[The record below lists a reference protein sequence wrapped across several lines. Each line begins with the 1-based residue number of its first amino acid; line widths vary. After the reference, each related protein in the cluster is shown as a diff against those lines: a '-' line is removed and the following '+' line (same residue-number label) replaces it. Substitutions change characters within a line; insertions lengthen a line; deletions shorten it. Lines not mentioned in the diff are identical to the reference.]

1 MSLNEGLIY
10 TNDNCIGC
18 NRCISGCPVLGANV
32 AVSVNGRNHIHV
44 DGDQCLHCGRCLAAC
59 KHNARE
65 YRDDTQEFMEKLK
78 QGASVSLLVAP
89 SFFIVYGDKAAQVL
103 GYLRSL
109 GVRLV
114 YDVSYGADIATW
126 AYLTYVEEHHLQ
138 GAIAPP
144 CSAIVNYLQKFS
156 AVLTEAIIPIH
167 SPLLCL
173 AVYLRKYQGITDE
186 FAFLSPCIAKKDEI
200 EAPGCEGLVQY
211 NVTFGHLMSRLEGI
225 DLSSYDTEVE
235 LSDYGLGRI
244 YPVPGG
250 LSDNIRRFIGPDE
263 TVRELHGENNVY
275 DYFSKLEKRI
285 LLHKELPY
293 LVDCL
298 NCAQGC
304 LSGTATESFP
314 ELDDDVYF
322 RMQHNRLPNPLIETS
337 GNPYLEELPLA
348 ERRTRLFERFADLD
362 VKDFARDYGCARQ
375 ESADGESSWDG
386 TGEDGCEEQ
395 LERIF
400 HKMHKDSEE
409 SRKIDCH
416 SCGYSSCREMA
427 KAIAKGYNRIE
438 NCVHYLKDENMR
450 ISMIDI
456 RTGIPNFN
464 AYLNFV
470 ETLLVENR
478 VREYGFLYFNINNFK
493 FVNQKYGFRRG
504 DAVLKEYCMTVAELA
519 HEDELVALV
528 GGNNFVGVVKAERV
542 DELLHRLEGIPLIT
556 LAENNGKQ
564 VYISAR
570 VAVYIPDGT
579 DNSPQM
585 IMEKMSTTFAE
596 INRSINQSVLYYDE
610 RLRQKKIYEDEIM
623 NSVEPGLEAGEFEV
637 FYQPKVNMKTR
648 RLIGAEALI
657 RWRRNG
663 SVVPPM
669 DFIPICERVG
679 LVQKLDFFVL
689 DTVCR
694 HIVEWIDKG
703 ITMVPVSVNFSK
715 QHFVED
721 TVAEHINEIAEKR
734 KTPKQYLEI
743 EFTETAYLDDGHN
756 LISSIDKL
764 HEFGIASSMDDFG
777 TGYSSLSMLQNMSF
791 DTLKLDKTFLQ
802 EGNDERSRK
811 VIENIIRMAKELNMS
826 IVSEGIETEKEL
838 QYMSGMDCDIAQ
850 GYLFDKPLTHDE
862 FEQRLIQMYYPK
874 EDGR

>member
-1 MSLNEGLIY
+1 MRLNEGLIY
-10 TNDNCIGC
+10 TNNNCIGC

-32 AVSVNGRNHIHV
+32 AVSINGQNHIHV
-44 DGDQCLHCGRCLAAC
+44 DGEKCLHCGRCLANC

-65 YRDDTQEFMEKLK
+65 YRDDTQVFWERLE
-78 QGASVSLLVAP
+78 QGASISLLVAP
-89 SFFIVYGDKAAQVL
+89 SFFVIYEDKASQIL
-103 GYLRSL
+103 GYLKSL
-109 GVRLV
+109 GANLV

-126 AYLTYVEEHHLQ
+126 AYLSYVEEHKMQ

-144 CSAIVNYLQKFS
+144 CSAIVNYLQKYS
-156 AVLTEAIIPIH
+156 GTLTEAIIPIH

-173 AVYLRKYQGITDE
+173 AVYLRKYQGVTDE

-200 EAPGCEGLVQY
+200 DDPSCEGLVQY
-211 NVTFGHLMSRLEGI
+211 NVTFTHLMEHLEGI
-225 DLSSYDTEVE
+225 DVSGYDTDIE
-235 LSDYGLGRI
+235 LSDCGLGRI
-244 YPVPGG
+244 FPVPGG
-250 LSDNIRRFIGPDE
+250 LSDNIKHFIEPYE
-263 TVRELHGENNVY
+263 TVRELRGDNNVY
-275 DYFSKLEKRI
+275 DYFSKLEERI
-285 LLHKELPY
+285 LMHKELPY

-298 NCAQGC
+298 NCSQGC
-304 LSGTATESFP
+304 LSGTAVPGFP
-314 ELDDDVYF
+314 ELEDDVYF
-322 RMQHNRLPNPLIETS
+322 RLQHNKRPNPLIAADE
-337 GNPYLEELPLA
+337 NPYLKELSLE
-348 ERRTRLFERFADLD
+348 ERRNRLFQRFSHLK
-362 VKDFARDYGCARQ
+362 VEDFARNYQ
-375 ESADGESSWDG
+375 SKQYVDGNPGLLSE
-386 TGEDGCEEQ
+386 TEQEEQ
-395 LERIF
+395 LNRIF
-400 HKMHKDSEE
+400 RRMHKNTEE

-427 KAIAKGYNRIE
+427 KAISMGYNRIE

-456 RTGIPNFN
+456 RTGIPNLN
-464 AYLNFV
+464 AYLNFT
-470 ETLLVENR
+470 EKLLTEER
-478 VREYGFLYFNINNFK
+478 VQEYRFIYFNINNFK

-519 HEDELVALV
+519 EEDELVALV
-528 GGNNFVGVVKAERV
+528 GGNNFTGVLKAEHLQKV
-542 DELLHRLEGIPLIT
+542 LHKLEGIPLIT
-556 LAENNGKQ
+556 LENSNGEQ

-585 IMEKMSTTFAE
+585 IMEKMSTTFSE

-610 RLRQKKIYEDEIM
+610 RLRERKLYENKVI
-623 NSVEPGLEAGEFEV
+623 NSVEPALEAGEFEV

-648 RLIGAEALI
+648 KLIGAEALI
-657 RWRRNG
+657 RWRKNG
-663 SVVPPM
+663 SIVPPM
-669 DFIPICERVG
+669 DFIPICEKMG
-679 LVQKLDFFVL
+679 LVQKLDFYVL
-689 DTVCR
+689 ETVCR
-694 HIVEWIDKG
+694 HLVEWIAKG
-703 ITMVPVSVNFSK
+703 INVVPISVNFSK

-721 TVAEHINEIAEKR
+721 TVADHINRIAEKW

-764 HEFGIASSMDDFG
+764 HDFGISSSMDDFG

-811 VIENIIRMAKELNMS
+811 VIENIIHMAKELNMS

-862 FEQRLIQMYYPK
+862 FEKRLIQVYYPPV
-874 EDGR
+874 D

>member
-1 MSLNEGLIY
+1 MSLNKGLIY

-32 AVSVNGRNHIHV
+32 AVSINGQNHIHV
-44 DGDQCLHCGRCLAAC
+44 DGGKCLHCGRCLAAC

-65 YRDDTQEFMEKLK
+65 YRDDTQEFMEKLE
-78 QGASVSLLVAP
+78 QGASISLLVAP
-89 SFFIVYGDKAAQVL
+89 SFFIIYGDKASQIL
-103 GYLRSL
+103 GYLKSR
-109 GVRLV
+109 GVKLV

-126 AYLTYVEEHHLQ
+126 AYLSYVEEYKLQ

-144 CSAIVNYLQKFS
+144 CSAIVNYLQKYS
-156 AVLTEAIIPIH
+156 ETLTEAIIPIH

-186 FAFLSPCIAKKDEI
+186 FAFISPCIAKKDEI
-200 EAPGCEGLVQY
+200 DDPSCEGLVQY
-211 NVTFGHLMSRLEGI
+211 NVTFGHLIKMLENMDVSG
-225 DLSSYDTEVE
+225 YDTQIE

-250 LSDNIRRFIGPDE
+250 LSDNIKHFIESYE

-275 DYFSKLEKRI
+275 DYFAKLENRV

-298 NCAQGC
+298 NCSQGC
-304 LSGTATESFP
+304 LSGTATEDFP
-314 ELDDDVYF
+314 ELTDDIYF
-322 RMQHNRLPNPLIETS
+322 RLQHSKRPNPLIAASE
-337 GNPYLEELPLA
+337 NPYLRELSLE
-348 ERRTRLFERFADLD
+348 ERRARLFQRFAHLRIE
-362 VKDFARDYGCARQ
+362 DFERNYQSGCCAGDND
-375 ESADGESSWDG
+375 ADEADAVR
-386 TGEDGCEEQ
+386 EAKLEQ
-395 LERIF
+395 IF
-400 HKMHKDSEE
+400 HRMHKDTEE
-409 SRKIDCH
+409 SRRIDCH

-427 KAIAKGYNRIE
+427 RAIAGGYNTIE

-450 ISMIDI
+450 VSMIDI

-464 AYLNFV
+464 AYLNFT
-470 ETLLVENR
+470 EKLLVENR
-478 VREYGFLYFNINNFK
+478 VQDYGFLYFNINNFK

-504 DAVLKEYCMTVAELA
+504 DAALKEYCMTVSELA
-519 HEDELVALV
+519 GKDELVALV
-528 GGNNFVGVVKAERV
+528 GGNNFVGIFKEEHLK
-542 DELLHRLEGIPLIT
+542 DILHKLEGIPLIT
-556 LAENNGKQ
+556 LADNNGGQ
-564 VYISAR
+564 VYLSAR
-570 VAVYIPDGT
+570 VAVYIPDGK

-596 INRSINQSVLYYDE
+596 INRSISQSILYYDE
-610 RLRQKKIYEDEIM
+610 RLRQQKIYEDEII
-623 NSVEPGLEAGEFEV
+623 NSVEPGLQAREFEV

-663 SVVPPM
+663 SMIPPM
-669 DFIPICERVG
+669 DFIPICEKVG
-679 LVQKLDFFVL
+679 LVQKLDFYVL

-703 ITMVPVSVNFSK
+703 ISMVPISVNFSK

-721 TVAEHINEIAEKR
+721 TVAEHINKIAEKW

-756 LISSIDKL
+756 LVSSIDKL
-764 HEFGIASSMDDFG
+764 HEFGISSSMDDFG

-862 FEQRLIQMYYPK
+862 FEKRLIQVYYPQAK
-874 EDGR
+874 QQA

>member
-1 MSLNEGLIY
+1 MKLNEGLIY

-18 NRCISGCPVLGANV
+18 NRCISGCPVLGANI
-32 AVSVNGRNHIHV
+32 AVSINGQNHIHV
-44 DGDQCLHCGRCLAAC
+44 DGEKCLHCGRCLATC

-65 YRDDTQEFMEKLK
+65 YRDDTQEFMEKLE
-78 QGASVSLLVAP
+78 QGASISLLVAP
-89 SFFIVYGDKAAQVL
+89 SFFIIYADKASQVL
-103 GYLRSL
+103 GYLRSR
-109 GVRLV
+109 GVKLI

-126 AYLTYVEEHHLQ
+126 AYLSYVEEHKA
-138 GAIAPP
+138 GGVIAPP
-144 CSAIVNYLQKFS
+144 CSAVVNYLQKQS
-156 AVLTEAIIPIH
+156 KTLADAIIPMH

-173 AVYLRKYQGITDE
+173 AVYLRKYQGITDD

-200 EAPGCEGLVQY
+200 DDPNCEGLVQY
-211 NVTFGHLMSRLEGI
+211 NVTFAHLMKLLEGI
-225 DLSSYDTEVE
+225 DVSGYDTEIE

-250 LSDNIRRFIGPDE
+250 LSDNIKHFIEPYE
-263 TVRELHGENNVY
+263 TVRELHGVVNVY
-275 DYFSKLEKRI
+275 DYFLKLEERI
-285 LLHKELPY
+285 LMHKELPY

-298 NCAQGC
+298 SCSQGC
-304 LSGTATESFP
+304 LSGTATVDFP
-314 ELDDDVYF
+314 KVDDDVYF
-322 RMQHNRLPNPLIETS
+322 RLQNSKRPNPLIDGE
-337 GNPYLEELPLA
+337 GNPYLHELSLE
-348 ERRTRLFERFADLD
+348 ERRSRLFQRFSHLKAE
-362 VKDFARDYGCARQ
+362 DFARKYQSGPHTDDNLNPISEDEQ
-375 ESADGESSWDG
+375 EKKLD
-386 TGEDGCEEQ
+386 
-395 LERIF
+395 RIF
-400 HKMHKDSEE
+400 LRMHKNTAE

-427 KAIAKGYNRIE
+427 KAISMGYNRIE

-456 RTGIPNFN
+456 RTGIPNFY

-470 ETLLVENR
+470 EKILSEER
-478 VREYGFLYFNINNFK
+478 VQEYRFIYFNINNFK

-519 HEDELVALV
+519 KADELVALI
-528 GGNNFVGVVKAERV
+528 GGNNFAGVLKEEHLEEV
-542 DELLHRLEGIPLIT
+542 LHKLEGIPLIT
-556 LAENNGKQ
+556 LENSNGEQ

-579 DNSPQM
+579 DSSPQM

-610 RLRQKKIYEDEIM
+610 GLRQRKDYEDEVM
-623 NSVEPGLEAGEFEV
+623 NSVEPALEAKEFEV

-648 RLIGAEALI
+648 KLIGAEALI

-663 SVVPPM
+663 SIVPPM

-679 LVQKLDFFVL
+679 LVQKLDFYVL

-703 ITMVPVSVNFSK
+703 IEMVPISVNFSK

-721 TVAEHINEIAEKR
+721 TVAERINEIAEKW

-756 LISSIDKL
+756 VISSIDKL
-764 HEFGIASSMDDFG
+764 HEFGISSSMDDFG

-862 FEQRLIQMYYPK
+862 FEKRLIQVFYPK
-874 EDGR
+874 EDKEE

>member
-1 MSLNEGLIY
+1 MSLNQGLIY

-32 AVSVNGRNHIHV
+32 AVSINGQNHIHV
-44 DGDQCLHCGRCLAAC
+44 DGDKCLHCGRCLAAC

-65 YRDDTQEFMEKLK
+65 YRDDTQEFMERLE
-78 QGASVSLLVAP
+78 QGASISLLVAP
-89 SFFIVYGDKAAQVL
+89 SFFIIYGDKASQIL
-103 GYLRSL
+103 GYLKSR
-109 GVRLV
+109 GVKLV

-126 AYLTYVEEHHLQ
+126 AYLSYVEAHKLQ

-144 CSAIVNYLQKFS
+144 CSAIVNYLQKYS
-156 AVLTEAIIPIH
+156 KTLTEAIIPIH

-173 AVYLRKYQGITDE
+173 AVYLRKYRGITDE

-200 EAPGCEGLVQY
+200 DDPGCEGLVQY
-211 NVTFGHLMSRLEGI
+211 NVTFTHLMKVLDNI
-225 DLSSYDTEVE
+225 DVSGYDTQIE

-250 LSDNIRRFIGPDE
+250 LSDNIKHFIESYE

-275 DYFSKLEKRI
+275 DYFAKLENRV
-285 LLHKELPY
+285 LLHQELPY

-298 NCAQGC
+298 NCSQGC
-304 LSGTATESFP
+304 LSGTATADFP
-314 ELDDDVYF
+314 ELDDDIYF
-322 RMQHNRLPNPLIETS
+322 RLQHNKRPNPLIAADE
-337 GNPYLEELPLA
+337 NPYLRELSLE
-348 ERRTRLFERFADLD
+348 ERRARLFRRFEHLKIEDFERNYQSGYSVDDNAE
-362 VKDFARDYGCARQ
+362 AEASREA
-375 ESADGESSWDG
+375 
-386 TGEDGCEEQ
+386 Q

-400 HKMHKDSEE
+400 HRMYKDTEE
-409 SRKIDCH
+409 SRRIDCH

-427 KAIAKGYNRIE
+427 KAIAGGYNTIE

-450 ISMIDI
+450 VSMIDI
-456 RTGIPNFN
+456 RMGIPNLN
-464 AYLNFV
+464 AYLNFT
-470 ETLLVENR
+470 EKLLVENR
-478 VREYGFLYFNINNFK
+478 VQDYGFLYFNINNFK

-504 DAVLKEYCMTVAELA
+504 DAALKEYCMTVAELA
-519 HEDELVALV
+519 GKDELVALV
-528 GGNNFVGVVKAERV
+528 GGNNFVGIFKEANLK
-542 DELLHRLEGIPLIT
+542 DILHELEGIPLIT
-556 LAENNGKQ
+556 LADSNGGQ
-564 VYISAR
+564 VYLSAR
-570 VAVYIPDGT
+570 VAVYIPDGK

-596 INRSINQSVLYYDE
+596 INRSISQSVLYYDE
-610 RLRQKKIYEDEIM
+610 RLRQQKIYEDEIM
-623 NSVEPGLEAGEFEV
+623 NSVEPGLQAKEFEV

-648 RLIGAEALI
+648 KLIGAEALI

-663 SVVPPM
+663 SIVPPM
-669 DFIPICERVG
+669 DFIPICEKVG
-679 LVQKLDFFVL
+679 LVQKLDFYVL

-703 ITMVPVSVNFSK
+703 ITMVPISVNFSK

-721 TVAEHINEIAEKR
+721 TVAEHINKIAEKW

-756 LISSIDKL
+756 LVSSIDKL
-764 HEFGIASSMDDFG
+764 HEFGISSSMDDFG

-838 QYMSGMDCDIAQ
+838 QYMSDMDCDIAQ

-862 FEQRLIQMYYPK
+862 FEKRLIRIYYPLA
-874 EDGR
+874 D

>member
-1 MSLNEGLIY
+1 MRLNEGLIY
-10 TNDNCIGC
+10 TNQNCIGC

-32 AVSVNGRNHIHV
+32 AVSINGRNHIHV
-44 DGDQCLHCGRCLAAC
+44 DGEKCLHCGRCLANC
-59 KHNARE
+59 RHNARE
-65 YRDDTQEFMEKLK
+65 FRDDTQIFLEKLE
-78 QGASVSLLVAP
+78 QGASISLLVAP
-89 SFFIVYGDKAAQVL
+89 SFFIIYEDKASQIL
-103 GYLRSL
+103 GYLKSL
-109 GVRLV
+109 GVNLI

-126 AYLTYVEEHHLQ
+126 AYLSYVEEHKVQ

-144 CSAIVNYLQKFS
+144 CSAIVNYLQKYS
-156 AVLTEAIIPIH
+156 KTLTDAIIPIH

-200 EAPGCEGLVQY
+200 DDPGCEGLVQY
-211 NVTFGHLMSRLEGI
+211 NVTFTHLMKRLEGI
-225 DLSSYDTEVE
+225 DVSGYDTDIK

-244 YPVPGG
+244 FPVPGG
-250 LSDNIRRFIGPDE
+250 LSDNIKHFIEPYE
-263 TVRELHGENNVY
+263 TVRELHGDNSVY
-275 DYFSKLEKRI
+275 DYFSKLEERI
-285 LLHKELPY
+285 LMHKELPY

-298 NCAQGC
+298 NCSQGC
-304 LSGTATESFP
+304 LSGTAAPGFP
-314 ELDDDVYF
+314 ELEDDVYF
-322 RMQHNRLPNPLIETS
+322 SLQHNKRPNPLIAADE
-337 GNPYLEELPLA
+337 NPYLKELSLE
-348 ERRTRLFERFADLD
+348 ERRNRLFRRFSHLQ
-362 VKDFARDYGCARQ
+362 VEDFARNYQSERCVDDNFGLSEAEQ
-375 ESADGESSWDG
+375 
-386 TGEDGCEEQ
+386 EEQ
-395 LERIF
+395 LDKIF
-400 HKMHKDSEE
+400 RRMHKNTEE
-409 SRKIDCH
+409 SRRIDCH

-427 KAIAKGYNRIE
+427 KAIAGGYNTIE

-464 AYLNFV
+464 AYLNFT
-470 ETLLVENR
+470 EKLLSEGR
-478 VREYGFLYFNINNFK
+478 VQEYRFLYFNINNFK

-519 HEDELVALV
+519 GEDELVALV
-528 GGNNFVGVVKAERV
+528 GGNNFTGVLKAEHLQ
-542 DELLHRLEGIPLIT
+542 DFLHKLEGIPLIT
-556 LAENNGKQ
+556 LADSNGEQ

-610 RLRQKKIYEDEIM
+610 RLRQRKLYEDKVI
-623 NSVEPGLEAGEFEV
+623 NSVEPALGAGEFEV

-648 RLIGAEALI
+648 KLIGAEALI

-663 SVVPPM
+663 SIVPPM
-669 DFIPICERVG
+669 DFIPICEKMG
-679 LVQKLDFFVL
+679 LVQKLDFYVL
-689 DTVCR
+689 ETVCR
-694 HIVEWIDKG
+694 HLVEWIAKG
-703 ITMVPVSVNFSK
+703 INVVPISVNFSK

-721 TVAEHINEIAEKR
+721 TVADHINEIAEKW

-764 HEFGIASSMDDFG
+764 HEFGISSSMDDFG

-802 EGNDERSRK
+802 EGNNERNRK

-862 FEQRLIQMYYPK
+862 FEKRLILVYYPSVEQK
-874 EDGR
+874 LNEC

>member
-1 MSLNEGLIY
+1 MSLNQGLIY

-32 AVSVNGRNHIHV
+32 AVSVNGQNHIHV
-44 DGDQCLHCGRCLAAC
+44 DGEKCLHCGRCLAAC

-65 YRDDTQEFMEKLK
+65 YRDDTKKFMDRLA
-78 QGASVSLLVAP
+78 QGASVSILVAP
-89 SFFIVYGDKAAQVL
+89 SFFIIYGDKAAQIL
-103 GYLRSL
+103 GYLKKQ
-109 GVRLV
+109 GVKSV

-126 AYLTYVEEHHLQ
+126 AYLSYVETHQLQ

-144 CSAIVNYLQKFS
+144 CSAIVNYLQKYS
-156 AVLTEAIIPIH
+156 KILTEAIIPIH

-200 EAPGCEGLVQY
+200 DDPGCEGLVQY
-211 NVTFGHLMSRLEGI
+211 NVTFTHLMKLLEDVDISRCH
-225 DLSSYDTEVE
+225 TQTE

-250 LSDNIRRFIGPDE
+250 LSDNIKHFIDPYE

-275 DYFSKLEKRI
+275 DYFAKLEERV
-285 LLHKELPY
+285 LVHKELPY

-298 NCAQGC
+298 NCSQGC
-304 LSGTATESFP
+304 LSGTATAQFP
-314 ELDDDVYF
+314 ELDDDIYF
-322 RMQHNRLPNPLIETS
+322 RLQHNKRPNPQIAEEE
-337 GNPYLEELPLA
+337 NPYLKDITLE
-348 ERRTRLFERFADLD
+348 ERRARLFRRFARLRLE
-362 VKDFARDYGCARQ
+362 DFARDYRSGNDEENHSDHALEEVAQ
-375 ESADGESSWDG
+375 
-386 TGEDGCEEQ
+386 EQ
-395 LERIF
+395 LGRIF
-400 HKMHKDSEE
+400 HRMHKDTEE
-409 SRKIDCH
+409 SQRIDCH
-416 SCGYSSCREMA
+416 SCGYSSCLEMVQ
-427 KAIAKGYNRIE
+427 AIAKGYNKIE

-450 ISMIDI
+450 VSMIDI
-456 RTGIPNFN
+456 RTGISNFN
-464 AYLNFV
+464 AYLNFT
-470 ETLLVENR
+470 EKLLCEQR
-478 VREYGFLYFNINNFK
+478 VQEYVFLYFNINNFK

-504 DAVLKEYCMTVAELA
+504 DAALKEYSMTVAQLA
-519 HEDELVALV
+519 QKDELVALV
-528 GGNNFVGVVKAERV
+528 GGNNFVGIFKTEHVKDA
-542 DELLHRLEGIPLIT
+542 LQKLEGIPLIT
-556 LAENNGKQ
+556 LTDHTGGK
-564 VYISAR
+564 VYLSAR
-570 VAVYIPDGT
+570 VAVYVPDGK

-585 IMEKMSTTFAE
+585 ILEKMSTTFAE
-596 INRSINQSVLYYDE
+596 INRSINQSVLYYNE
-610 RLRQKKIYEDEIM
+610 RLRQQKIYEDEIM
-623 NSVEPGLEAGEFEV
+623 NAVEPALKAKEFEV

-648 RLIGAEALI
+648 KLIGAEALI

-663 SVVPPM
+663 SIVPPM
-669 DFIPICERVG
+669 DFIPVCEKVG
-679 LVQKLDFFVL
+679 LVQKLDFYVL

-703 ITMVPVSVNFSK
+703 ITMVPISVNFSK
-715 QHFVED
+715 HHFVED
-721 TVAEHINEIAEKR
+721 MVADHINAIAEKW

-764 HEFGIASSMDDFG
+764 HEFGISSSMDDFG

-826 IVSEGIETEKEL
+826 IVSEGIETEEEL

-862 FEQRLIQMYYPK
+862 FEKRLIQMYYPRTEK
-874 EDGR
+874 QA

>member
-1 MSLNEGLIY
+1 MSLNKGLIY

-32 AVSVNGRNHIHV
+32 AVSINGQNHIHV
-44 DGDQCLHCGRCLAAC
+44 DGDKCLHCGRCLSAC

-65 YRDDTQEFMEKLK
+65 YRDDTQEFMERLE
-78 QGASVSLLVAP
+78 QGASISLLVAP
-89 SFFIVYGDKAAQVL
+89 SFFIIYGDKALQIL
-103 GYLRSL
+103 GYLKSR
-109 GVRLV
+109 GVKLV

-126 AYLTYVEEHHLQ
+126 AYLSYVEEHKLQ

-144 CSAIVNYLQKFS
+144 CSAIVNYLQKYS
-156 AVLTEAIIPIH
+156 KTLTEAIIPIH

-186 FAFLSPCIAKKDEI
+186 FAFISPCIAKKDEI
-200 EAPGCEGLVQY
+200 DDPSCEGLVQY
-211 NVTFGHLMSRLEGI
+211 NVTFAHLIKMLENI
-225 DLSSYDTEVE
+225 DVSGYDTQIE

-250 LSDNIRRFIGPDE
+250 LSDNIKHFIESYE

-275 DYFSKLEKRI
+275 DYFAKLENRV

-298 NCAQGC
+298 NCSQGC
-304 LSGTATESFP
+304 LSGTATEDFP
-314 ELDDDVYF
+314 ELADDIYF
-322 RMQHNRLPNPLIETS
+322 RLQHSKRPNPLIAASE
-337 GNPYLEELPLA
+337 NPYLRELSLA
-348 ERRTRLFERFADLD
+348 ERRARLFQRFAHLRIE
-362 VKDFARDYGCARQ
+362 DFERNYQSGCC
-375 ESADGESSWDG
+375 ADDNADDE
-386 TGEDGCEEQ
+386 EDAVREVQ
-395 LERIF
+395 LEQIF
-400 HKMHKDSEE
+400 HRMYKDTEE
-409 SRKIDCH
+409 SRRIDCH

-427 KAIAKGYNRIE
+427 KAIAGGYNTIE

-450 ISMIDI
+450 VSMIDI
-456 RTGIPNFN
+456 RMGIPNLN
-464 AYLNFV
+464 AYLNFT
-470 ETLLVENR
+470 EKLLVENR
-478 VREYGFLYFNINNFK
+478 VQEYAFLYFNINDFK

-504 DAVLKEYCMTVAELA
+504 DAALKEYCMTVVELA
-519 HEDELVALV
+519 GKDELVALV
-528 GGNNFVGVVKAERV
+528 GGNNFVGIFKEENIK
-542 DELLHRLEGIPLIT
+542 DILHKLEGIPLIT
-556 LAENNGKQ
+556 LADNNGGQ
-564 VYISAR
+564 VYLSAR
-570 VAVYIPDGT
+570 VAVYIPDGK

-596 INRSINQSVLYYDE
+596 INRSISQSVLYYDE
-610 RLRQKKIYEDEIM
+610 RLRQQKIYEDEIV
-623 NSVEPGLEAGEFEV
+623 NSVEPGLQAGEFEV

-648 RLIGAEALI
+648 KLIGAEALI

-663 SVVPPM
+663 SIVPPM
-669 DFIPICERVG
+669 DFIPICEKVG
-679 LVQKLDFFVL
+679 LVQKLDFYVL

-703 ITMVPVSVNFSK
+703 IAMVPISVNFSK

-721 TVAEHINEIAEKR
+721 TVADHINKIAEKW

-756 LISSIDKL
+756 LVSSIDKL
-764 HEFGIASSMDDFG
+764 HEFGISSSMDDFG

-838 QYMSGMDCDIAQ
+838 QYMSDMDCDIAQ

-862 FEQRLIQMYYPK
+862 FEKRLIQMYYPQM
-874 EDGR
+874 GQQA